1 MDELIR
7 EMITPARRSS
17 LDTGRRSRLTA
28 TAITVGLAAI
38 GVTSLT
44 TGALFTDT
52 DTVSSSDFT
61 TGTIDISPAMSTT
74 HTLGATNMAPGDVQF
89 GTVPV
94 DNDGSLELRYSISV
108 VGTNADVPDLAGQFQ
123 LAVYAGVPEASCN
136 AAGVAALTP
145 IASIAGVPT
154 TLTPLVGNPAT
165 GADAG
170 DRVLASGA
178 AESLCVSVGLPLA
191 TGDTFQGTHASV
203 ALTFDAEQTA
213 NN

>member
-7 EMITPARRSS
+7 EMITPARHSS

-61 TGTIDISPAMSTT
+61 TGTVDINPAMSST

-94 DNDGSLELRYSISV
+94 DNAGSLELRYSISV
-108 VGTNADVPDLAGQFQ
+108 QATNLDTPDLAGQFD

-165 GADAG
+165 GANPG

-178 AESLCVSVGLPLA
+178 GESLCVSVGLPLS
-191 TGDTFQGTHASV
+191 TDDTFQNTRASV